1 MNHMPKHGRRVRM
14 GKRRG
19 KVDQVGHPPW
29 GIQIRV
35 LWDDDQTLDWVPA
48 SELDYD
54 E

>member
-1 MNHMPKHGRRVRM
+1 MPKNGTRVRM
-14 GKRRG
+14 GERRG
-19 KVDQVGHPPW
+19 KVDQSGHPPW

-35 LWDDDQTLDWVPA
+35 LWDDGVLAWHPA